1 MAAIKISASILS
13 SFEIPD
19 SHSLAPIV
27 TEVCLTLGRES
38 INELIESFP
47 RQPHQSQCEQSST
60 CHAAVSTAENN
71 LLVDLF
77 DLYSRASMLQNMNG
91 ENKLQTETNIISK
104 FMAQVK
110 NGMRESKCGF
120 TPAEPF
126 DVRDSLSYLNIRDVS
141 SNPRRNWRADV
152 SETIMLG
159 ARASHDDLMKKVEE
173 VCRDLE
179 HRCHDTEAPLRVIEE
194 ERDKAIFEAGQLR
207 RQTSELEDQVQQAFG
222 TITDLQQNTFNL
234 EDHAEAATAR
244 VEELSAGLDA
254 ARKELEDQRRSFD
267 ESRQSERE
275 NARTKELGLMATL
288 TARDD
293 QLEELQMEN
302 HEQKTENEELRKTLD
317 SVSKENGATLE
328 NAASLR
334 KEISRIEGLLETS
347 QQLTVERDGEIE
359 RLLAEKGHIDLEMVD
374 IRKKVIS
381 NIFFYPKM
389 RSFSANFPCSWKM
402 KLRNPTG

>member
-1 MAAIKISASILS
+1 MATIKIAASILS

-19 SHSLAPIV
+19 PHSLAPIV
-27 TEVCLTLGRES
+27 TEVCLVSGRECM
-38 INELIESFP
+38 NELIESFS
-47 RQPHQSQCEQSST
+47 RQPRQSQCEQSST

-71 LLVDLF
+71 LLVDLL

-104 FMAQVK
+104 FMFQVK
-110 NGMRESKCGF
+110 KGMCESQCGF
-120 TPAEPF
+120 TPAKPF
-126 DVRDSLSYLNIRDVS
+126 DVHDSFSYLNIRDVS
-141 SNPRRNWRADV
+141 SNPRRNWRTDV
-152 SETIMLG
+152 SDTIMSG
-159 ARASHDDLMKKVEE
+159 ARASHDGLMRKVEE

-179 HRCHDTEAPLRVIEE
+179 HRCHDTEAPLRAIAE
-194 ERDKAIFEAGQLR
+194 ERDKAIFEAEQLR
-207 RQTSELEDQVQQAFG
+207 RQNSELEDQVQQAFS

-244 VEELSAGLDA
+244 VEELSASVDA
-254 ARKELEDQRRSFD
+254 ARKELEDQRRNFD
-267 ESRQSERE
+267 ESTQSERE

-302 HEQKTENEELRKTLD
+302 HEQRAENEELRKTLD
-317 SVSKENGATLE
+317 SVSKENGVTLG

-334 KEISRIEGLLETS
+334 KDISRVEGLLETS

-359 RLLAEKGHIDLEMVD
+359 RLLAEKELMGLEIED
-374 IRKKVIS
+374 IRKKVIP
-381 NIFFYPKM
+381 NAFFYPRKWE
-389 RSFSANFPCSWKM
+389 FPC
-402 KLRNPTG
+402 

>member
-1 MAAIKISASILS
+1 MFSALKPHSPAKDGSMATIKIASSILS

-19 SHSLAPIV
+19 SHSLTPIV
-27 TEVCLTLGRES
+27 TEVCLALGRES
-38 INELIESFP
+38 MNELIESFP
-47 RQPHQSQCEQSST
+47 RQPRQSQCERSST

-71 LLVDLF
+71 LVVDLF

-91 ENKLQTETNIISK
+91 ESKLQTETNIISK

-110 NGMRESKCGF
+110 TGMCESRCGF
-120 TPAEPF
+120 TSAKPS
-126 DVRDSLSYLNIRDVS
+126 DVRDSFSYLNIREVS

-152 SETIMLG
+152 SETIMSR
-159 ARASHDDLMKKVEE
+159 ARASHDGLLRKVEE

-179 HRCHDTEAPLRVIEE
+179 HRCHDTEAPLREIEE
-194 ERDKAIFEAGQLR
+194 ERDKAIFEAEQLR
-207 RQTSELEDQVQQAFG
+207 RQNSELEDQVQQAFG
-222 TITDLQQNTFNL
+222 TITDLQQNAFNL

-267 ESRQSERE
+267 ESSQRERE
-275 NARTKELGLMATL
+275 NARTKELDFMATL
-288 TARDD
+288 TERDD

-302 HEQKTENEELRKTLD
+302 HEQRAENEELRKTLD
-317 SVSKENGATLE
+317 SVSKDNGATLE

-347 QQLTVERDGEIE
+347 QQLTVERDDEIA
-359 RLLAEKGHIDLEMVD
+359 RLLAEKEHMSLEIED
-374 IRKKVIS
+374 IRKKVMP
-381 NIFFYPKM
+381 NAFLKKRAFH
-389 RSFSANFPCSWKM
+389 
-402 KLRNPTG
+402 